1 MELRLA
7 EMREKSRLTQVE
19 VSEVAGVS
27 PKTEWNWEQG
37 KSYPNAAQLWK
48 MAVALECTPNDLLGW
63 YDAHPREDAAGLSS
77 DEAEVI
83 GSYRECTPEW
93 KRHVAMTALAAKGE
107 SLKSAEPAA
116 RVDAEGLSEAM

>member
-1 MELRLA
+1 MNLKLKQYREA
-7 EMREKSRLTQVE
+7 ENLTQKQF
-19 VSEVAGVS
+19 A
-27 PKTEWNWEQG
+27 KLIG
-37 KSYPNAAQLWK
+37 KSIGTIQSWERGDSFPNAEAIWNMCLHFN
-48 MAVALECTPNDLLGW
+48 TDPNTFLGW